1 MPIPHSW
8 TDLLRF
14 GLTSIL
20 ASGFWGML
28 LLFALKSLLKRKKPP
43 LVLAEVHES
52 EARAA
57 KGYAEARS
65 IDIQSSIQAGDAVL
79 RMVQQLT
86 FANIAN
92 DELHKE
98 NERLTGEN
106 EVYESQLRKAKALL
120 KVHGIRFDGEA
131 DRQAVLR
138 K

>member
-8 TDLLRF
+8 TDLLRI
-14 GLTSIL
+14 GLASIL
-20 ASGFWGML
+20 ASGFWGTL
-28 LLFALKSLLKRKKPP
+28 LLLAMKSILKRKKPP
-43 LVLAEVHES
+43 VVLAEVHES

-65 IDIQSSIQAGDAVL
+65 IDVQSNIAAGDAVL

-98 NERLTGEN
+98 NERLAGEN
-106 EVYESQLRKAKALL
+106 EVYESQLRKAKALF
-120 KVHGIRFDGEA
+120 KVHGIRFEG
-131 DRQAVLR
+131 
-138 K
+138 